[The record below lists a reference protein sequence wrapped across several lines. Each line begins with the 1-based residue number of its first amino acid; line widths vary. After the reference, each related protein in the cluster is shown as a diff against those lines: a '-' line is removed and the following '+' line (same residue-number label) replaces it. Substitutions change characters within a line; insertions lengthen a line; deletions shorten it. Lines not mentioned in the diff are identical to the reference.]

1 MNNIYLSIE
10 NVNDFACY
18 SVLDKDT
25 IRAYRSQ
32 PQIDSSSEY
41 VDFYINS
48 HYLQKTGTQSW
59 GEWSNS
65 LPICL
70 SKSSITTDFYYR
82 NDIDSILI
90 IFSILFI
97 FIIVLPYKIMSR
109 AFGRW
114 LKI

>member
-1 MNNIYLSIE
+1 MEHIYLPVD

-25 IRAYRSQ
+25 IRAYRTMPS
-32 PQIDSSSEY
+32 IDSSSNY

-48 HYLQKTGTQSW
+48 HYLQSEGTQSW
-59 GEWSNS
+59 GQWNSS
-65 LPICL
+65 LPTCI
-70 SKSSITTDFYYR
+70 SKSSLTNDVYYR
-82 NDIDSILI
+82 NDFDGILI
-90 IFSILFI
+90 IFLILFI

>member
-1 MNNIYLSIE
+1 MNNIYLPID

-18 SVLDKDT
+18 SLYDKDT

-48 HYLQKTGTQSW
+48 HYLQKTGIQTW
-59 GEWSNS
+59 GQWSNT
-65 LPICL
+65 LPTCF
-70 SKSSITTDFYYR
+70 SKSFITNDVYYR
-82 NDIDSILI
+82 NDFDSILI

-114 LKI
+114 LKL

>member
-1 MNNIYLSIE
+1 MKNIYLPIE

-18 SVLDKDT
+18 SVIDKDT
-25 IRAYRSQ
+25 IRAYYTQ
-32 PQIDSSSEY
+32 PQLESSSEY
-41 VDFYINS
+41 VDYYINS
-48 HYLQKTGTQSW
+48 HYLKKTGTQSW
-59 GEWSNS
+59 GQWNSS

-70 SKSSITTDFYYR
+70 SKSSITNDVYYR
-82 NDIDSILI
+82 NDFDSVLI
-90 IFSILFI
+90 IFLILFI